1 MLDTLPYI
9 PLFQDLTPMETDL
22 LKSHFENYSCPA
34 NTVIFG
40 QGDPATHLYLL
51 LHGSVAI
58 QYKPYDGDPITL
70 TRLHDGDVVGW
81 SAVIQRTRYTSSV
94 VSETVVEA
102 LRIHK
107 SDLWNMIKQESA
119 TGIKTINR
127 LARMVSPRWE
137 NAHSQIQL
145 LLDSRKAE

>member
-1 MLDTLPYI
+1 
-9 PLFQDLTPMETDL
+9 MEADL
-22 LKSHFENYSCPA
+22 LKSHFEDYSCPA

-58 QYKPYDGDPITL
+58 QYKPYDGDPIIL

-94 VSETVVEA
+94 VSETMVEA

-107 SDLWNMIKQESA
+107 NDLWNMIKQESA